1 MRDQAQEADGACDCW
16 LGGLV
21 TGVSLAFIIE
31 LIDQTV
37 RTQEDVENKLGLPFL
52 GQIPLSADDKGK
64 ICRPSLPKNFPDEQ
78 AMRNAPW

>member
-1 MRDQAQEADGACDCW
+1 MALVIAL

-64 ICRPSLPKNFPDEQ
+64 VCKTLLTKELSLTSRPC
-78 AMRNAPW
+78 ATAPW